1 MYILN
6 PTRMNY
12 MKKEHI
18 PSIIAGVFF
27 ILAVLGLGSGVY
39 FYQQYKTSEGKL
51 KNPTE
56 AAKIESKELMVKVG
70 KLMMLP
76 NEEAQVLTVAD
87 VETLKKTQSFFI
99 DGKDNDKLLLFQIAK
114 KAVLYRPST
123 NVVVNVAPI
132 MDSPN
137 QATASGQTPPVGAQE
152 QSLKIA
158 LRNGSGIT
166 GVTTKLEQDLKATL
180 QNITI
185 VEKDNAKRMDYEK
198 TMLIVLSNTLD
209 KNVVQQLATELSAS
223 VSALPAEEPKPVAD
237 LLIIA
242 GKDRK

>member
-1 MYILN
+1 
-6 PTRMNY
+6 

-18 PSIIAGVFF
+18 PSIIAGIFF
-27 ILAVLGLGSGVY
+27 ILAVLGIGSGVY
-39 FYQQYKTSEGKL
+39 FYQQYLGSEKKL

-70 KLMMLP
+70 KLIMLP

-87 VETLKKTQSFFI
+87 IETLKKTQPFFI

-132 MDSPN
+132 MDQRD
-137 QATASGQTPPVGAQE
+137 QATGSGQIPPVEAQG
-152 QSLKIA
+152 QLIKIA
-158 LRNGSGIT
+158 LRNGSGIVGIT
-166 GVTTKLEQDLKATL
+166 QTLESQLKTMM
-180 QNITI
+180 QNITV

-209 KNVVQQLATELSAS
+209 KTIVQQLANELSAS
-223 VSALPAEEPKPVAD
+223 VSALPSDEPKPAAD

-242 GKDRK
+242 GKDRR